1 MSGSPS
7 QLLEGVL
14 PRVDDPAE
22 RAVLG
27 PALAFLLQ
35 KQYVT
40 MGQDPRL
47 WRVTRGSG
55 MGLRHSSSVAD
66 LCYATAPETW
76 SRRVGV
82 RRAFGIY
89 WYRRFRD
96 DIMILSDRPGKMA
109 VFFELLR
116 SRALPVFTLELK
128 QTSDTEIEML
138 AFRVFREG
146 NKLHCEPKAKPLAA
160 PLTVDSAHPDQVH
173 AGWPRAYIDTLAR
186 WCSRPQDVTKH
197 RAAFHERL
205 AWFHSPPWVHARA
218 ADGAVRRERG
228 PEPRRGG
235 QPGDGTGSANA
246 HLEACRLWFVVDF
259 HRSLQNGAVTRALR
273 ELSTDSRWMGA
284 FGFAF
289 GLAPRLCIS
298 WRLRVRRAASWL
310 RAASALEDTELQ

>member
-1 MSGSPS
+1 MRRRGGALICAP
-7 QLLEGVL
+7 GGRVH
-14 PRVDDPAE
+14 PR
-22 RAVLG
+22 G
-27 PALAFLLQ
+27 CGWALADTQ
-35 KQYVT
+35 VAPHRAKQRA
-40 MGQDPRL
+40 PRDAWQL
-47 WRVTRGSG
+47 V
-55 MGLRHSSSVAD
+55 
-66 LCYATAPETW
+66 
-76 SRRVGV
+76 
-82 RRAFGIY
+82 
-89 WYRRFRD
+89 
-96 DIMILSDRPGKMA
+96 
-109 VFFELLR
+109 
-116 SRALPVFTLELK
+116 
-128 QTSDTEIEML
+128 
-138 AFRVFREG
+138 
-146 NKLHCEPKAKPLAA
+146 
-160 PLTVDSAHPDQVH
+160 
-173 AGWPRAYIDTLAR
+173 DTLAR

-218 ADGAVRRERG
+218 ADGAARRERG

-310 RAASALEDTELQ
+310 RAAFALEDTELQ